1 MSEAALSERVTLG
14 QIFWVFARI
23 GATSFG
29 GGVVAYLQHSLV
41 EKEKWLTA
49 DEFMGDLE
57 IAQTLPGLNSTNMS
71 GIVGRKLRG
80 PLGAVAALL
89 GMILPGAAIVMA
101 LGFAY
106 VRFRHNPNIALALA
120 GVAAAA
126 VGVLLHVTLKIGWK
140 NLIRLK
146 DLIFVALVFVLV
158 GIFHISLLVT
168 IVSLA
173 PLAIWMNRPVT
184 ADRGRHE

>member
-1 MSEAALSERVTLG
+1 
-14 QIFWVFARI
+14 
-23 GATSFG
+23 
-29 GGVVAYLQHSLV
+29 
-41 EKEKWLTA
+41 
-49 DEFMGDLE
+49 
-57 IAQTLPGLNSTNMS
+57 
-71 GIVGRKLRG
+71 
-80 PLGAVAALL
+80 
-89 GMILPGAAIVMA
+89 MILPGAAIVMA